1 MTNNKHSKTGSSGL
15 LWKIVIFAAIVALT
29 TLLWLTN
36 KTTSKSQP
44 PSAPVSQSLS
54 PPQELPQMSTLAG
67 KWLRPDG
74 GYVIEIS
81 KIKEDGTFQ
90 AGYFNPRSIHV
101 AQANASVKQ
110 GKWVVFIK
118 LQDQGYPGST
128 YTLTYDAQ
136 NDALIGTYFQAAY
149 NQNYNV
155 IFTRMKE

>member
-1 MTNNKHSKTGSSGL
+1 MK
-15 LWKIVIFAAIVALT
+15 KIITLIFLFSAIVL
-29 TLLWLTN
+29 
-36 KTTSKSQP
+36 P
-44 PSAPVSQSLS
+44 LS
-54 PPQELPQMSTLAG
+54 NAQAENVFKPLIGS
-67 KWLRPDG
+67 WVRPDG

-81 KIKEDGTFQ
+81 KIKEDGTLQ